1 MRHVEGRAKVSARV
15 ISALAA
21 GSDAR
26 GSLPS
31 SEDRAQRQ
39 DRLRGSQNR
48 ANAPPCGA
56 IVFRSNGPPPAPA
69 NAHRKVA
76 IRSASRHAITCTRWP
91 RNWDG
96 RSPCPKHRDAD
107 IRRQHRRHPSI
118 DPTFSAPGG
127 CACCTLRIC
136 ATCAMCNMHHLQCAT
151 CAATGCGFRCHATN
165 VRLLRLRHRAVIGC
179 GVSSAIDRPVW
190 GDEHEWRRLAHRGG
204 AQQRLAGDIGKSNI
218 GLQLGHAATRA
229 DKARSLIGIKRC
241 RDAMIEYQISQLG
254 MRERRCESRSGIDRI

>member
-1 MRHVEGRAKVSARV
+1 MAPELGRPFAMSQTSRRRHS
-15 ISALAA
+15 
-21 GSDAR
+21 
-26 GSLPS
+26 P
-31 SEDRAQRQ
+31 
-39 DRLRGSQNR
+39 
-48 ANAPPCGA
+48 
-56 IVFRSNGPPPAPA
+56 
-69 NAHRKVA
+69 
-76 IRSASRHAITCTRWP
+76 SASTPSLDRPDIFRTRW
-91 RNWDG
+91 
-96 RSPCPKHRDAD
+96 
-107 IRRQHRRHPSI
+107 
-118 DPTFSAPGG
+118 
-127 CACCTLRIC
+127 LRIC

-165 VRLLRLRHRAVIGC
+165 VRLLRLRHHAVIGC

-229 DKARSLIGIKRC
+229 DKARRLIGIKRC